1 MVKVGST
8 IRRAGTG
15 HQPLALVE
23 FTVIKAQGVNNV
35 RQVTPRNP
43 MNILQHPPTPSVPL

>member
-1 MVKVGST
+1 MVKIGST

-35 RQVTPRNP
+35 RQVTEHKLL
-43 MNILQHPPTPSVPL
+43 MYILRTPLTP